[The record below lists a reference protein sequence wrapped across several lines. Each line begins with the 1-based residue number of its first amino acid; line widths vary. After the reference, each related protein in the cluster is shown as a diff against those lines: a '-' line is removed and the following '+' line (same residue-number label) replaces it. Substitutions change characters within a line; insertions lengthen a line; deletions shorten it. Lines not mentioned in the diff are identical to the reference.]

1 MDLMNSLLKHVFPYI
16 QSKENSNISTTA
28 LDVLNSLLQIHSQI
42 DIVNLVSFLFKIN
55 FHVSL

>member
-42 DIVNLVSFLFKIN
+42 DIVNLI
-55 FHVSL
+55 

>member
-1 MDLMNSLLKHVFPYI
+1 MDLMNSLLKHVFLYI